1 MKYMKELKPYN
12 NFWGNCI
19 TNMLLSILLER
30 DLSYEPIIYMNDY
43 QYVILP
49 TGLYVD
55 YSKEYYDYFRD
66 IFVFNRC
73 KFKDKNNFLAE
84 FKDILVN
91 NAYVTLNID
100 LFYWDEN
107 GVFYN
112 KVHNPHFSFIVG
124 FDDENNQF
132 YAFEDNVNLDYG
144 VKNIPTSNLI
154 QAFQSDYKDNREDYR
169 IITFKNPCLKPYI
182 LSISQV
188 FHNAER
194 LVLHLEELIK
204 IKNILNRDILLSD
217 ISNIFR
223 LGNECGKVPNRLKGN
238 VLLVNN
244 ISDKGMLDEACIN
257 GVVERIEQIS
267 DQWRVIKNLLF
278 MYYYGK
284 RAIDL
289 DKAESLIIEA
299 FIKERD
305 FWLNFIKLKH

>member
-1 MKYMKELKPYN
+1 MRYMKELKPYN
-12 NFWGNCI
+12 RYWGNCI
-19 TNMLLSILLER
+19 TNMFLSILLER
-30 DLSYEPIIYMNDY
+30 DPSYEPIIYMNDY

-55 YSKEYYDYFRD
+55 YSMEYYDYFRN
-66 IFVFNRC
+66 IFIFNRC
-73 KFKDKNNFLAE
+73 NFKDRRNFLTE
-84 FKDILVN
+84 LKDILVN
-91 NAYVTLNID
+91 NSYVTLNVD

-132 YAFEDNVNLDYG
+132 YAFEDNVDLDYG
-144 VKNIPTSNLI
+144 VKSIPAGNLI

-169 IITFKNPCLKPYI
+169 IITFKDPCLKPYK
-182 LSISQV
+182 LNLEQMLQ
-188 FHNAER
+188 NAVK

-204 IKNILNRDILLSD
+204 SKNILNRDIILSD

-238 VLLVNN
+238 VLLINN
-244 ISDKGMLDEACIN
+244 LLEKGMLDEDCIN
-257 GVVERIEQIS
+257 EFDEKLELIS
-267 DQWRVIKNLLF
+267 DQWRVIQNLLF
-278 MYYYGK
+278 LYYYGK

-289 DKAESLIIEA
+289 DKVERLIIGA
-299 FIKERD
+299 FIEERD
-305 FWLNFIKLKH
+305 FWLNFIKLKY